1 MPLTPV
7 ILWQRRHLNGYNSV
21 RSQQDQMART
31 PTQTPTSPN
40 RRLRGFEPASGLL
53 QQRIREVG
61 EKRGFAVTRLLT
73 QWAEVAGADTARIT
87 RPVKIGYGREGMGAT
102 LTLLVS
108 PAHAPMVQMD
118 LPRLKD
124 RVNAAYG
131 YAAISRISLTQTAA
145 TGFSE
150 GQAEFAPAPKRAA
163 PIDPALLAEARDVAA
178 PVHDDTLRAALEALA
193 QNILTRRKAQKGQ
206 TP

>member
-1 MPLTPV
+1 MFMPLDP
-7 ILWQRRHLNGYNSV
+7 LNHWQHSHLNGYNSV
-21 RSQQDQMART
+21 RSQQDQMAR
-31 PTQTPTSPN
+31 SPSQSPKPPE
-40 RRLRGFEPASGLL
+40 RRMRGFEPASGLL
-53 QQRIREVG
+53 QQRIRDAG

-73 QWAEVAGADTARIT
+73 QWAEVVGEETARIT

-124 RVNAAYG
+124 RVNGAYG

-145 TGFSE
+145 TGFAE
-150 GQAEFAPAPKRAA
+150 GQAAFAPAPKAA
-163 PIDPALLAEARDVAA
+163 KPIDPALQAEARAVAA
-178 PVHDDTLRAALEALA
+178 PVHDETLRAALETLA
-193 QNILTRRKAQKGQ
+193 QNILTRRKAI
-206 TP
+206 

>member
-1 MPLTPV
+1 MPPDPLNH
-7 ILWQRRHLNGYNSV
+7 WQHAHLNGYTSV
-21 RSQQDQMART
+21 RSQQDQMARS
-31 PTQTPTSPN
+31 PSQTPKSPE
-40 RRLRGFEPASGLL
+40 RRMRGFEPASGLL
-53 QQRIREVG
+53 QQRIRTAG

-73 QWAEVAGADTARIT
+73 QWAEIAGEDTARIT

-145 TGFSE
+145 TGFAE
-150 GQAEFAPAPKRAA
+150 GQAEFNPAPKNAK
-163 PIDPALLAEARDVAA
+163 PLDPVIQAEARAFAA
-178 PVHDDTLRAALEALA
+178 PVHDETLRAALEALA
-193 QNILTRRKAQKGQ
+193 QNILTRRKVI
-206 TP
+206 